1 MQQPVSPVC
10 RWFLPL
16 SLHSM
21 PSRPAL
27 SCPLSLR
34 LNTARMHV
42 CALALWRDNATP
54 RTLATRLL
62 STPLQLSR
70 YVIVRWTD
78 MAARLSLTGRR
89 KLLNTRRT
97 CRSRS
102 MWRDSVHSSLW
113 SLLKS
118 CMHAFLWDSCH
129 LSLCMF
135 VLASDFHSVCISH
148 STDFLLCFLHVM

>member
-21 PSRPAL
+21 PSRPPL

-42 CALALWRDNATP
+42 CVLVLWRDNVTP
-54 RTLATRLL
+54 RTSATRLL
-62 STPLQLSR
+62 STPLLLST
-70 YVIVRWTD
+70 YVLVRWTGV
-78 MAARLSLTGRR
+78 AARLSLIGRR

-118 CMHAFLWDSCH
+118 CMHALLWDSCH
-129 LSLCMF
+129 VSLCMS
-135 VLASDFHSVCISH
+135 VLASEGK
-148 STDFLLCFLHVM
+148 HVALN